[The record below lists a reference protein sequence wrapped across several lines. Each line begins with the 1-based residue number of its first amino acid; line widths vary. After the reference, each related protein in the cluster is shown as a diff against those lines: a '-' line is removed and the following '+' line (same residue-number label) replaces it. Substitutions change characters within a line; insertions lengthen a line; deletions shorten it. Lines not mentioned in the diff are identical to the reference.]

1 MAEEAKGLPKL
12 NGIDLKE
19 IFSSFSDPKMQ
30 DTLNK
35 AGIQKEV
42 SKALVGDGIATDADI
57 ASAKSGIGQFG
68 NEALGVLDKT
78 IKTTINSGAKS
89 IDNGISDLKD
99 LVGNKVN
106 DVIGKVTGDK
116 ETEDKNNKL
125 KEKFNDLF
133 NKNTDKEEFMSLK
146 DKDGKWK
153 FFDMKKADEKEN
165 FKKTVQDLVNKGT
178 HPTELLESIA
188 KGKRDENGQ
197 PIEDKDKE
205 KDADTNTKKKKSDN
219 WKKNAVP
226 IALAVLFAIL
236 LVWLLSKLFKKKS
249 QDKKVE
255 RDPNED
261 NTISMAQKKM
271 LADAEETKSKLAE
284 ATKSIEDNQEE
295 ISQLKSKVSSLQ
307 GEISSVKSTSI
318 PVANSSDSESSLNKG
333 DKNTDKAPIPRN
345 PSNKRTSNKRTSNKR
360 TSNKNLEKKVK
371 SVKGKSGAS
380 KVVNKGR
387 NKGTNKK

>member
-99 LVGNKVN
+99 LIGNKVN

-197 PIEDKDKE
+197 PIEDNVKE
-205 KDADTNTKKKKSDN
+205 KDTDTNTKKKKSDN

-318 PVANSSDSESSLNKG
+318 PVANSSEGESSLNKKG
-333 DKNTDKAPIPRN
+333 T
-345 PSNKRTSNKRTSNKR
+345 STSNKSNNSKAPTTSHK
-360 TSNKNLEKKVK
+360 TSHKKKGVKNLREKVK
-371 SVKGKSGAS
+371 VTKNNTKRP
-380 KVVNKGR
+380 VNKGR
-387 NKGTNKK
+387 NKK

>member
-116 ETEDKNNKL
+116 ETKDKNNKL

-188 KGKRDENGQ
+188 KDKRDENGQ
-197 PIEDKDKE
+197 PIEDNVKE
-205 KDADTNTKKKKSDN
+205 KDTDTNTKKKKSDN

-318 PVANSSDSESSLNKG
+318 PVANSSDGESSLNKK
-333 DKNTDKAPIPRN
+333 DT
-345 PSNKRTSNKRTSNKR
+345 STSNKSNNNKAPTTSHK
-360 TSNKNLEKKVK
+360 TSHKKKGVKNLREKVK
-371 SVKGKSGAS
+371 VTKNNTKNNA
-380 KVVNKGR
+380 KRPVNKGR
-387 NKGTNKK
+387 NKK

>member
-318 PVANSSDSESSLNKG
+318 PVANSSEGESSLNKKG
-333 DKNTDKAPIPRN
+333 T
-345 PSNKRTSNKRTSNKR
+345 STSNKSNNSKAPTTSHKKKGV
-360 TSNKNLEKKVK
+360 KNLREKVK
-371 SVKGKSGAS
+371 VTKNNTKNNA
-380 KVVNKGR
+380 KRPVNKGR
-387 NKGTNKK
+387 NKK

>member
-12 NGIDLKE
+12 SGIDLKE

-318 PVANSSDSESSLNKG
+318 PIANSSDSESSLNTK
-333 DKNTDKAPIPRN
+333 DTANNKAPTTKN
-345 PSNKRTSNKRTSNKR
+345 SSNKTNSSKSKNSSNKTTSSK
-360 TSNKNLEKKVK
+360 SKNFGKKINQQVHKKTITHKNNKKVK
-371 SVKGKSGAS
+371 
-380 KVVNKGR
+380 
-387 NKGTNKK
+387 